1 MYYIILLQFF
11 QVYFA
16 LNIHEFT
23 FKLPPLTP
31 TLFSTIIKKY
41 DLNINSE
48 KRNTAN
54 ENQAVIRHR
63 HKRNK
68 KRDNKDRITRECVQ
82 LLPQA
87 VRDRD
92 DMMDNA
98 ESFKSM

>member
-1 MYYIILLQFF
+1 MGKALLSPID
-11 QVYFA
+11 A
-16 LNIHEFT
+16 H
-23 FKLPPLTP
+23 PL
-31 TLFSTIIKKY
+31 FHYNKKY

-48 KRNTAN
+48 KRNTTN
-54 ENQAVIRHR
+54 EKRTVIRHR

-68 KRDNKDRITRECVQ
+68 KRDNKDRITRACVQ